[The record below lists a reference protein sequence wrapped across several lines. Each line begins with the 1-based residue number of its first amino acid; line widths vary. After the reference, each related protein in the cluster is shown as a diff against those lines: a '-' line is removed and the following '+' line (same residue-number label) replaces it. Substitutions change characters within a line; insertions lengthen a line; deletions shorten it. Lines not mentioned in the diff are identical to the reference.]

1 MDVKIMAKLGLM
13 MMTPEARE
21 ERLNSLITGKRISC
35 PAVVALINDA
45 RDALYVLT
53 EKESEAVDEQN
64 KIRIRWMLT
73 GIDGEKEVQRMNPDE
88 LTEWVVGLVNG
99 EWLSSSDYA
108 EIVRAIMR
116 ME

>member
-1 MDVKIMAKLGLM
+1 MDVKIMTKLGLL

-21 ERLNSLITGKRISC
+21 ERLNSLITGNRISC
-35 PAVVALINDA
+35 PAVGKLINEA

-53 EKESEAVDEQN
+53 ERDSEAVGEQV
-64 KIRIRWMLT
+64 KIRIRWMLAKV
-73 GIDGEKEVQRMNPDE
+73 DGEDAVKHMNPDE

-108 EIVRAIMR
+108 EIIGAIMR